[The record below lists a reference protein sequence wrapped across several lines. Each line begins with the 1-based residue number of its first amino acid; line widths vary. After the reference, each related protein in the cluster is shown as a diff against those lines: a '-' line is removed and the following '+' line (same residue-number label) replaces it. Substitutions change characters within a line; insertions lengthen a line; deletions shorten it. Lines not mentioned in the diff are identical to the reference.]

1 MIEQAIA
8 DLLGYALR
16 VGLIEDCDRTWA
28 ANRLLEALELDNW
41 EEPGTVPERPLE
53 EVLKDILDWAV
64 ENGRIE
70 EGTTSRD
77 LFDTELMGTI
87 ALCESILAG
96 RGAVLAAA
104 MARGSFSG
112 LERLMVMSRSP

>member
-28 ANRLLEALELDNW
+28 ANRLLEALKLDSW
-41 EEPGTVPERPLE
+41 EEPAAVQDRPLE
-53 EVLKDILDWAV
+53 DILKDLLDWAV

-77 LFDTELMGTI
+77 LFDTELMGRLTPRPSQVI
-87 ALCESILAG
+87 REFQ
-96 RGAVLAAA
+96 
-104 MARGSFSG
+104 ARY
-112 LERLMVMSRSP
+112 E